1 MPGIFTTM
9 GGFDCGK
16 ESALYG
22 ETEVLMASSS
32 VPAGT
37 TNQGELIWL
46 LQSKFQ
52 PNGQTEFWF

>member
-1 MPGIFTTM
+1 M
-9 GGFDCGK
+9 GGFDSGK

-22 ETEVLMASSS
+22 EAEVLMASS

-52 PNGQTEFWF
+52 PNGHAEIWF